1 MGWRPERTWVTTT
14 TQASTYTFAL
24 ADAATVVESTSAS
37 AVNFTVPNNT
47 TVPFPTGTV
56 IELCQ
61 YGAGQVTLV
70 PGSGVTLNSPAGLKT
85 RAQYS
90 TVSLRKRG
98 TNEWQIA
105 GDTTT

>member
-1 MGWRPERTWVTTT
+1 MGWRPEKLWVTTT

-24 ADAATVVESTSAS
+24 ADAGTVVESTSAT
-37 AVNFTVPNNT
+37 AVNFTVPTNAS
-47 TVPFPTGTV
+47 VPFPIGTV

-70 PGSGVTLNSPAGLKT
+70 PGSLVTLNSPAGLKT
-85 RAQYS
+85 RAQFS
-90 TVSLRKRG
+90 TLAIRKRG
-98 TNEWQIA
+98 TSEWQVT